1 MVKNM
6 RANKQTK
13 SIAIGGL
20 IAALYVVLTYIA
32 SAFGLSSGVIQF
44 RISEALCI
52 LPAFTPAAIPGLLIG
67 CMISNILAGGVVWDV
82 VFGSIATLIGAV
94 GTYLLREKRWLISI
108 PPIAANMLIVPII
121 LIYAYQVSEGF
132 WFLFTT
138 VGIGENVCA
147 GVLGQLLYTALDK
160 RRSIFKS

>member
-1 MVKNM
+1 M
-6 RANKQTK
+6 RANKQTT

-20 IAALYVVLTYIA
+20 IAALYVVLTCIA
-32 SAFGLSSGVIQF
+32 SASGLSSGVFQF

-67 CMISNILAGGVVWDV
+67 CIISNILAGGVVWDI

-94 GTYLLREKRWLISI
+94 GTYLLRKKRWLISI
-108 PPIAANMLIVPII
+108 PPIVANMLIVPLI

-132 WFLFTT
+132 WLLFTT
-138 VGIGENVCA
+138 VGIGEIMCA
-147 GVLGQLLYTALDK
+147 GVLGQLLYTALDNSL
-160 RRSIFKS
+160 SIFRS